1 MDARTLSI
9 KTVFGQDRRH
19 QVPLFQRPYVWTKD
33 EQWSPLWDD
42 IRQLAERIEH
52 GETPRSHFLGA
63 IVLDHVRK
71 PTGHVETR
79 LVIDGQQR
87 LTTIQLLMESFSDY
101 CATKGLDKHHKT
113 LVKLTRNDDPMSEDP
128 DEQFKVW
135 PTHLDQACYRKVMSA
150 AGPEAVRGAYDVG
163 PAKAAGRPIVDA
175 YLFFSKA
182 ISAWIDSAV
191 TETRVDALLSAIRE
205 HLRMVVIDLD
215 RDDDPQLIFETLNA
229 RGTPLLPSDLVKN
242 FVFHRAQIEKL
253 DIGPLYE
260 QYWRLFDEE
269 SAYWRHLIGRGH
281 ARRARIDVF
290 LQHYLTLQT
299 RDEVPIAH
307 LYSAFRDYAS
317 NGKAGNAQQI
327 VASLRR
333 YADTYQ
339 SFDSMPIGTRR
350 RLFFERLEA
359 LDIGTAHP
367 FLLELLSSDGQDH
380 ASVNA
385 ILADLESFLVR
396 RMICQLNTRGYN
408 RLFIDLLVALQNAE
422 GTPQERVRRFLLSS
436 QADSLRWP
444 DDAEFEAGW
453 VGLRAYAVLVRE
465 RVRMVLEA
473 LERQLFSG
481 KTEKIGYLEKLTI
494 EHLMP
499 QEWTSHWPLADDER
513 LREDRIVERNSLLD
527 TFGNL
532 TLLTKKL
539 NPSVSNG
546 PWDQK
551 RPAILAHSAL
561 CLNRSLCMTW
571 GEKQIRARTMT
582 LFDDARKIWPRPLAD
597 ADVGPPGRAL
607 ESGR

>member
-9 KTVFGQDRRH
+9 KTIFGQDRRH
-19 QVPLFQRPYVWTKD
+19 QVPLFQRPYVWTKG

-42 IRQLAERIEH
+42 VRALAERLEG

-87 LTTIQLLMESFSDY
+87 LTTIQLLMEAFADY
-101 CATKGLDKHHKT
+101 CAAKGLEKHHKT

-135 PTHLDQACYRKVMSA
+135 PTQLDQVCYREVMSA
-150 AGPEAVRGAYDVG
+150 AGPEGVRSAYEINSDG
-163 PAKAAGRPIVDA
+163 SAAKPIVGA
-175 YLFFSKA
+175 YLFFSEV
-182 ISAWIDSAV
+182 ITAWIENGVRES
-191 TETRVDALLSAIRE
+191 RVDALLTAIRE

-242 FVFHRAQIEKL
+242 FVFHRAQLEKVEIQ
-253 DIGPLYE
+253 DLYDR
-260 QYWRLFDEE
+260 YWRLFDVE
-269 SAYWRHLIGRGH
+269 SEYWREPVGRGH
-281 ARRARIDVF
+281 ARRARIDLF

-299 RDEVPIAH
+299 RDEVPIGH
-307 LYSAFRDYAS
+307 LYNEFRAHAS
-317 NGKAGNAQQI
+317 DGKAGTAQEI
-327 VASLRR
+327 LASLRR

-339 SFDSMPIGTRR
+339 SFDSMPVGTRR

-359 LDIGTAHP
+359 MDIGTAHP
-367 FLLELLSSDGQDH
+367 FLLELLSRHGQNLE
-380 ASVNA
+380 AVNA
-385 ILADLESFLVR
+385 ILSDLESFLVR

-408 RLFIDLLVALQNAE
+408 RLFIDLLVALQDGE
-422 GTPQERVRRFLLSS
+422 GTPHERVRTSLLAS

-444 DDAEFEAGW
+444 DDAEFKACW
-453 VGLRAYAVLVRE
+453 IGLRAYAVLVRQ
-465 RVRMVLEA
+465 RVRMILEA
-473 LERQLFSG
+473 VERQMFSG

-494 EHLMP
+494 EHLLP
-499 QEWTSHWPLADDER
+499 QEWTAHWSLPNDGR
-513 LREDRIVERNSLLD
+513 PREEMIVERNALLD

-546 PWDQK
+546 PWDK
-551 RPAILAHSAL
+551 KLPAILEHSAL
-561 CLNRSLCMTW
+561 CLNRPLPTGWSEEAIRQRSLTMF
-571 GEKQIRARTMT
+571 EHAR
-582 LFDDARKIWPRPLAD
+582 RIWPHPTTAGGHD
-597 ADVGPPGRAL
+597 AVAG
-607 ESGR
+607 